1 MRKMILKQVGITK
14 DGEMVVSG
22 TLKFHQT
29 TGVPLETILE
39 VFYEE
44 GIVPVERFERLNEPE

>member
-1 MRKMILKQVGITK
+1 MILKQVGITK

-39 VFYEE
+39 VYYEE
-44 GIVPVERFERLNEPE
+44 GIIPVERFERLNEPE